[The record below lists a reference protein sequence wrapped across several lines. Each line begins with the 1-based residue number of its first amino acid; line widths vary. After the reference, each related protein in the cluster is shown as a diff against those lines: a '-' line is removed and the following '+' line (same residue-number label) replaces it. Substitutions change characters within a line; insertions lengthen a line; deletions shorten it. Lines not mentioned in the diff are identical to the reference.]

1 MFGLRQKLALGFGGL
16 LVILATV
23 SVLGIVVLARYSGAM
38 EKFLSENYRS
48 VVYAQHMQD
57 AIGQLDLGADFAA
70 AGDLAGG
77 QRIAAMGRHQFEENL
92 RDEQQNITL
101 PHEGETATALRRSWE
116 QYQNT
121 YARLMDAATPP
132 AERQRLRREVLQGQ
146 SAEVRDRAGKIA
158 RMNLEN
164 MVSVDGQ
171 VRQTAVAAR
180 RLMYF
185 LLVAGVALGVL
196 FVGILSRSIL
206 QPLRTLTRSAGEIE
220 QGNLD
225 LTVPVRSRDEVGQ
238 LAEAFNAMAAKL
250 REFRRTDR
258 AKLVRTQRTTQLAV
272 NSLPDAVAIVS
283 PEGRI
288 ELANGVARRVF
299 GLQPEKE
306 MDTLS
311 YNGLVKLYRR
321 AAQEERPIHPQGYD
335 AAIQV
340 FEEGGQERFYLPHA
354 IPIIDEDRNL
364 LGVTL
369 VLADVTN
376 LRRLDEMK
384 SGMLSVVS
392 HELKTPLTSIRMA
405 AHLLLEERIG
415 ALNPKQLELIVAAR
429 DDADRLHQI
438 IENLLDMGRM
448 ESGRGMMNLQPVTPE
463 GLVDGAVGP
472 MRAAYM
478 DKGVTL
484 AVDLPADLPMISADA
499 DRLEHVFTNL
509 LTNALKYTPA
519 GGEVRVDARAGD
531 KAIRF
536 SVSDTGPGIPPQ
548 FLGRIFE
555 RFFRV
560 PGQPGGGGVGLGLA
574 IAKDIVEAH
583 GGTISVESEP
593 GRGARFSFEIPLA
606 ASGLGESGTPQGEH
620 AADGSRVA

>member
-57 AIGQLDLGADFAA
+57 AIGQMDLGADLAA
-70 AGDLAGG
+70 AGDLAEG
-77 QRIAAMGRHQFEENL
+77 QRVAAAGRQQFEQNL
-92 RDEQQNITL
+92 RDERQNITL
-101 PHEGETATALRRSWE
+101 PQEGEAAAGLRESWE
-116 QYQNT
+116 QYQASH
-121 YARLMDAATPP
+121 ARLMVPATPP

-146 SAEVRDRAGKIA
+146 SARVKEWAGKIA
-158 RMNLEN
+158 QMNLEN

-196 FVGILSRSIL
+196 FVGVLSRSIL

-288 ELANGVARRVF
+288 ELANGVAQRVF

-306 MDTLS
+306 VDALS

-321 AAQEERPIHPQGYD
+321 AAKEERPIHPHGYD

-340 FEEGGQERFYLPHA
+340 FEEGGQERFFLPHA
-354 IPIIDEDRNL
+354 IPILDEDRNL

-405 AHLLLEERIG
+405 THLLLEERVG
-415 ALNPKQLELIVAAR
+415 SLNPKQLELIVAAR

-448 ESGRGMMNLQPVTPE
+448 ESGRGLMDLKPVKPE
-463 GLVDGAVGP
+463 ALVEAAVDP
-472 MRAAYM
+472 MRAAYL

-484 AVDLPADLPMISADA
+484 AVDLPADLPPVSADA
-499 DRLEHVFTNL
+499 DRLGHVFTNL
-509 LTNALKYTPA
+509 LANALKYTPA
-519 GGEVRVDARAGD
+519 GGEVRVEAQQDDRGVQFAVA
-531 KAIRF
+531 
-536 SVSDTGPGIPPQ
+536 DTGRGIPPQ
-548 FLGRIFE
+548 YLGRIFE

-560 PGQPGGGGVGLGLA
+560 PGQPGAGGVGLGLA

-583 GGTISVESEP
+583 GGSISVESDP
-593 GRGARFSFEIPLA
+593 GRGARFRFVIPRA
-606 ASGLGESGTPQGEH
+606 GVESEREV
-620 AADGSRVA
+620 RV